1 MAAPTRSATY
11 DRAERPNLAQTHA
24 GQPRIRVV
32 WAFTRIALGLVFLW
46 SLVDKLF
53 GLGYATPVARSWLNG
68 GSPTRGFLGG
78 VEGPFAAMFNAIA
91 GNVIVDWL
99 FMIGLLG
106 IGLAL
111 VVGIGVRIAAV
122 AGALLMIMM
131 WAASLPLANHPF
143 LDDHVI
149 YALVLAGLALDKA
162 GHTLG
167 LGERWSR
174 IEIVRRN
181 PWLE

>member
-1 MAAPTRSATY
+1 MATATRY
-11 DRAERPNLAQTHA
+11 GRDPHAERPNLTRTHTS
-24 GQPRIRVV
+24 QPRIRVI
-32 WAFTRIALGLVFLW
+32 WAVTRIALGLVFLW
-46 SLVDKLF
+46 AFVDKLF
-53 GLGYATPVARSWLNG
+53 GLGYATPVARAWLNG

-78 VEGPFAAMFNAIA
+78 VEGPFAGAFNAIA
-91 GNVIVDWL
+91 GNVVVDWL

-111 VVGIGVRIAAV
+111 VLGIGVRIAAV
-122 AGALLMIMM
+122 TGALLMLMM

-143 LDDHVI
+143 LDDHII
-149 YALVLAGLALDKA
+149 YALVLAGLAFDKA

-167 LGERWSR
+167 LGERWSKLGF
-174 IEIVRRN
+174 VRRN

>member
-1 MAAPTRSATY
+1 MAAPTRYARDAHT
-11 DRAERPNLAQTHA
+11 ERPNLAPTHVS
-24 GQPRIRVV
+24 QPRIRIV
-32 WAFTRIALGLVFLW
+32 WAITRIALGLVFLW
-46 SLVDKLF
+46 AFVDKLF

-78 VEGPFAAMFNAIA
+78 VEGPFAGMFNAIA
-91 GNVIVDWL
+91 GNVFVDWL

-106 IGLAL
+106 IGVAL
-111 VVGIGVRIAAV
+111 VLGIGVRIAAV

-149 YALVLAGLALDKA
+149 YALVLGGLAFDKA

-167 LGERWSR
+167 LGERWSQLDV
-174 IEIVRRN
+174 VRRN